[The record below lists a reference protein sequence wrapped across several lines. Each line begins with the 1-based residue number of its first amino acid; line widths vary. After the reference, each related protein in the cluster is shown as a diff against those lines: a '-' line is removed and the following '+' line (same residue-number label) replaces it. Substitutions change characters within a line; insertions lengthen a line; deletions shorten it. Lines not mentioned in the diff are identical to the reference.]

1 MPIPGTNRVR
11 GFVAMELVEVP
22 CPPAAP
28 AAPRARLCRRAPTR
42 LARTGH
48 GAAAGARRLL
58 GAADARRAGL
68 SLFLAIRWS
77 VQLART
83 LAHLHSRRV
92 IHRDVKLSNI
102 MIAAGASRDLKLVD
116 FGLALRMPP
125 APPGADAAVC
135 LTAFQASQKVGVYGY
150 MPPEVHRKKPYG
162 FAVDVFAMGVVLRR
176 TLCCAPPPPHLK
188 LKSSAQSALY
198 SVVPTSWAYELQCQP
213 TINPRWPHPNLV
225 AVARDTA
232 DPSPT
237 RRPTAGKV
245 TDLSRRSSRAEA
257 DPAAYGATP

>member
-1 MPIPGTNRVR
+1 MR
-11 GFVAMELVEVP
+11 GE
-22 CPPAAP
+22 
-28 AAPRARLCRRAPTR
+28 
-42 LARTGH
+42 
-48 GAAAGARRLL
+48 
-58 GAADARRAGL
+58 AGL
-68 SLFLAIRWS
+68 SVFLAIRWS

-176 TLCCAPPPPHLK
+176 TLCCRAAAAPPEAQVVGAECALLGRPHLVGVSSSASRRSTRAGCTPTSSPSRATPPTRARPAAPPPGR
-188 LKSSAQSALY
+188 S
-198 SVVPTSWAYELQCQP
+198 PTS
-213 TINPRWPHPNLV
+213 
-225 AVARDTA
+225 
-232 DPSPT
+232 
-237 RRPTAGKV
+237 
-245 TDLSRRSSRAEA
+245 SRRSSAPPRPIPPRTAPRREA
-257 DPAAYGATP
+257 ASAARRF